1 MSINVSVITTAN
13 TTRHFVLNSVGS
25 ISHLLLNLKRS
36 SRIFTG
42 NLLVIGSGAQTEIFS
57 TASIASE
64 MCIRDRTGTMP
75 RVERVGALH
84 VGLYAALFGRQQAIA
99 DGERAGLIELDR
111 LQ

>member
-42 NLLVIGSGAQTEIFS
+42 NLLVIGSG
-57 TASIASE
+57 
-64 MCIRDRTGTMP
+64 RRP
-75 RVERVGALH
+75 RSFNRVDSQ
-84 VGLYAALFGRQQAIA
+84 R
-99 DGERAGLIELDR
+99 
-111 LQ
+111 